1 MGWIKVAEALLNP
14 FGDDDEDFEINY
26 LIDRNVQVKQEF
38 EFSRIFSPLLLHS
51 KKYGKVKLS
60 IFRKV
65 RGIEIPTIFKNAVN

>member
-38 EFSRIFSPLLLHS
+38 EFSRIFSLLLLHS
-51 KKYGKVKLS
+51 RKCGKMKLF
-60 IFRKV
+60 IFLKV

>member
-38 EFSRIFSPLLLHS
+38 EFSRIFSLLLLHS
-51 KKYGKVKLS
+51 KKYGKMKLS
-60 IFRKV
+60 ISISKSA
-65 RGIEIPTIFKNAVN
+65 GY